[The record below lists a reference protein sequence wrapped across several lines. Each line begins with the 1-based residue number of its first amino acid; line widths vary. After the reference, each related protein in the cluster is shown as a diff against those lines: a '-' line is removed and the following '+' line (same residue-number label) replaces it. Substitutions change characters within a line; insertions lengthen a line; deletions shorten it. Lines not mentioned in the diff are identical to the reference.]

1 LLGGLQSLGD
11 FASSAAVALIWTTV
25 SPTAAFIYAAAWMTL
40 AAATA
45 LRTQLLAP
53 G

>member
-1 LLGGLQSLGD
+1 VG
-11 FASSAAVALIWTTV
+11 LIWTTV
-25 SPTAAFIYAAAWMTL
+25 SPTAAFIYAAAWTML

-45 LRTQLLAP
+45 LRTKLLAP